1 MTPLVRVQR
10 AELHENF
17 VVDLHFTDGT
27 CREINLEPYLHGP
40 IFEEIRNEPALF
52 REMRVEDGTITWPNG
67 ADIDPDVLYYGL
79 PPAWAMPDE
88 ASDPDWQ
95 LL

>member
-1 MTPLVRVQR
+1 MTALVRVLR
-10 AELHENF
+10 AEPHENF

-67 ADIDPDVLYYGL
+67 ADIDPDELYYGL

>member
-1 MTPLVRVQR
+1 MMQLVRVQR

-27 CREINLEPYLHGP
+27 RREINLEPYLHGP

-67 ADIDPDVLYYGL
+67 ADIDPDGLYYGF
-79 PPAWAMPDE
+79 PPAWVMPDE
-88 ASDPDWQ
+88 DSDPDWQ